1 MIQLDAALNILD
13 DKLADRHLPS
23 EDVPVEDA
31 CGRILAEPAVSR
43 VDLPPFRKSAMDGY
57 AVMDQDKHDTYRVL
71 EQIPAG
77 KTPSVP
83 LEPGS
88 CSMVMT
94 GAPVPEN
101 TGRVIIFEDTDRAID
116 VVTVNHHDERL
127 NVCEQGEDVRI
138 GQEILSKGKVIG
150 AREIANLI
158 SCGISKVTVVRRVRV
173 AIITTGDEIVASFE
187 DLAQG
192 KIIDSNGPMLAAL
205 ATEQCFDIIF
215 RKRVSDN
222 QEPLTAA
229 IKEGSD
235 LADILLI
242 NGGVSAGEFD
252 FVPEAMKAAGFEIH
266 FDRVAVKPGKPITF
280 ATKENSV
287 AFGLPGNPVSTFMG
301 FQLFVRRAANLL
313 CGRDQQIK
321 SFKVTLGETIQR
333 KRVGRTSFH
342 PCIIDSDGVAF
353 PIQYHGSAHMLA
365 LSEADGFVSIP
376 TGVKEIE
383 PGEMVLFYPIRM

>member
-158 SCGISKVTVVRRVRV
+158 SCGISKVTV
-173 AIITTGDEIVASFE
+173 
-187 DLAQG
+187 
-192 KIIDSNGPMLAAL
+192 
-205 ATEQCFDIIF
+205 
-215 RKRVSDN
+215 
-222 QEPLTAA
+222 
-229 IKEGSD
+229 
-235 LADILLI
+235 
-242 NGGVSAGEFD
+242 
-252 FVPEAMKAAGFEIH
+252 
-266 FDRVAVKPGKPITF
+266 
-280 ATKENSV
+280 
-287 AFGLPGNPVSTFMG
+287 
-301 FQLFVRRAANLL
+301 
-313 CGRDQQIK
+313 
-321 SFKVTLGETIQR
+321 
-333 KRVGRTSFH
+333 
-342 PCIIDSDGVAF
+342 
-353 PIQYHGSAHMLA
+353 
-365 LSEADGFVSIP
+365 
-376 TGVKEIE
+376 
-383 PGEMVLFYPIRM
+383 